1 MSEANPKEGVQKKS
15 PGDIDYQQLSEELFK
30 LHNELRKNP
39 ISFIDKLTKA
49 ESYFKDKI
57 FRHPSEIPIETY
69 EGIDGLKE
77 AIQFL
82 QNQNPVKELIYSES
96 LSKAAF
102 DHADDIGKQGLHSHE
117 SSNGALLNERIE
129 KYSEW
134 DGAIAESLQFCYKN
148 PENILMSLIIDDG
161 SKEKHQRQNLFS
173 EEFQYVGIGCAKHK
187 SFKLCTVFD
196 YAKNL
201 YPIGEE
207 PPEKI
212 EYDENYLQNKKGE
225 KEPNPF
231 QMDDPYA
238 PDNTVGVK
246 IVKIKKSFGDG
257 EHNITRK
264 IFSLDDGKKHII
276 DYEEREAGGEKE

>member
-1 MSEANPKEGVQKKS
+1 MSEANPKEGVQQKNA
-15 PGDIDYQQLSEELFK
+15 GDIDYQQLSEELFK

-39 ISFIDKLTKA
+39 KSFIDKLTKA

-57 FRHPSEIPIETY
+57 FRHPSEIPIVNY
-69 EGIDGLKE
+69 DGLKE

>member
-1 MSEANPKEGVQKKS
+1 MSGLNNKENQNQKELNF
-15 PGDIDYQQLSEELFK
+15 QQLSEELFK

-39 ISFIDKLTKA
+39 KSFIEKLSKA
-49 ESYFKDKI
+49 DSYFKDKI
-57 FRHPSEIPIETY
+57 FRYPSEISIETY
-69 EGIDGLKE
+69 EGPNGIKNAIEFLK
-77 AIQFL
+77 
-82 QNQNPVKELIYSES
+82 NQNPVKELIYSES
-96 LSKAAF
+96 LSKSAF
-102 DHADDIGKQGLHSHE
+102 DHANDIGKQGLYSHE

-129 KYSEW
+129 KYTEW
-134 DGAIAESLQFCYKN
+134 DGAIAESLQFCYKT
-148 PENILMSLIIDDG
+148 PENIIMSLIIDDG
-161 SKEKHQRQNLFS
+161 SKGKHQRQNLFS

-187 SFKLCTVFD
+187 TFKLCTVFN

-212 EYDENYLQNKKGE
+212 EFDQNYLQNKSNE

-238 PDNTVGVK
+238 PDNTIGVK

-276 DYEEREAGGEKE
+276 DYEERETPGEKV

>member
-1 MSEANPKEGVQKKS
+1 MAEANVPES
-15 PGDIDYQQLSEELFK
+15 SNEIDLQQLAEELFQE
-30 LHNELRKNP
+30 HNKLRKNP
-39 ISFIDKLTKA
+39 QSYIEKLTKI
-49 ESYFKDKI
+49 ENYYKDKI
-57 FRHPSEIPIETY
+57 FRHPNEIPIETY
-69 EGIDGLKE
+69 EGPEGIKNTIEFLKNKE
-77 AIQFL
+77 
-82 QNQNPVKELIYSES
+82 PVKELIYSES
-96 LSKAAF
+96 LSKSAF
-102 DHADDIGKQGLHSHE
+102 DHANDIGKQGLYSHE

-129 KYSEW
+129 KYTEW
-134 DGAIAESLQFCYKN
+134 EGAIAESLQFCYKS
-148 PENILMSLIIDDG
+148 PENILMSLIVDDG
-161 SKEKHQRQNLFS
+161 SKGKHQRQNLFS

-187 SFKLCTVFD
+187 TFKLCTVFN

-201 YPIGEE
+201 YSIGEE

-212 EYDENYLQNKKGE
+212 EFDQNYLQNKSNE

-238 PDNTVGVK
+238 PDNTIGVK

-276 DYEEREAGGEKE
+276 DYEERETTGEKE

>member
-1 MSEANPKEGVQKKS
+1 MADINNKVDQNQSE
-15 PGDIDYQQLSEELFK
+15 IDYQQLSEELFK

-39 ISFIDKLTKA
+39 QSFIEKLSQA
-49 ESYFKDKI
+49 ESYFKDKV
-57 FRHPSEIPIETY
+57 FRYPSEIPIETY
-69 EGIDGLKE
+69 EGTD
-77 AIQFL
+77 AIKNAIEFL
-82 QNQNPVKELIYSES
+82 QNQEPVKELIYSES
-96 LSKAAF
+96 LSKSAF
-102 DHADDIGKQGLHSHE
+102 DHANDIGKQGLHSHE

-129 KYSEW
+129 KYTEW
-134 DGAIAESLQFCYKN
+134 DGAIAESLQFCYKD

-173 EEFQYVGIGCAKHK
+173 EEFQFVGIGCAKHK
-187 SFKLCTVFD
+187 TFKLCTVFN

-212 EYDENYLQNKKGE
+212 EYDQNYLQNKKGE

>member
-1 MSEANPKEGVQKKS
+1 MTEVNNKDNQNPKELNFH
-15 PGDIDYQQLSEELFK
+15 QLSEELFK

-39 ISFIDKLTKA
+39 QSFIEKLSKA

-57 FRHPSEIPIETY
+57 FRYPGEIPIETY
-69 EGIDGLKE
+69 EGLKGIKN
-77 AIQFL
+77 AIEFL
-82 QNQNPVKELIYSES
+82 NNQNPVKELIYSES
-96 LSKAAF
+96 LSKSAF
-102 DHADDIGKQGLHSHE
+102 DHANDIGKQGLYSHE

-129 KYSEW
+129 KYTEW
-134 DGAIAESLQFCYKN
+134 EGAIAESLQFCYKS
-148 PENILMSLIIDDG
+148 PENILMSLIVDDG
-161 SKEKHQRQNLFS
+161 SKGKHQRQNLFS

-187 SFKLCTVFD
+187 TFKLCTVFN

-201 YPIGEE
+201 YSIGEE

-212 EYDENYLQNKKGE
+212 EFDQNYLQNKSNE

-238 PDNTVGVK
+238 PDNTIGVK

-276 DYEEREAGGEKE
+276 DYEERETTGEKE

>member
-1 MSEANPKEGVQKKS
+1 MSEANPKEGVQQKNA
-15 PGDIDYQQLSEELFK
+15 GDIDYQQLSEELFK

-39 ISFIDKLTKA
+39 KSFIDKLTKA

-246 IVKIKKSFGDG
+246 IVKIK
-257 EHNITRK
+257 N
-264 IFSLDDGKKHII
+264 
-276 DYEEREAGGEKE
+276 